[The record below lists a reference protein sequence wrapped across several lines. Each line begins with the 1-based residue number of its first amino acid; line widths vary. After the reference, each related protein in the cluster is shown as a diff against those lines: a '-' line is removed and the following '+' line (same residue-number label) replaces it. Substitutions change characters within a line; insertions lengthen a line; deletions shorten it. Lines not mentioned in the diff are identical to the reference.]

1 VIRRAISTALVVGV
15 PRAVLACP
23 VCFGQSDSP
32 LANATNMGI
41 IAMLGIV
48 GGVLAGFAAF
58 IVHLNR
64 RAKLAAANGADS
76 PDPVVQTFRPALQ
89 TDLKVRTTKTTT
101 PQEGIA
107 QC

>member
-1 VIRRAISTALVVGV
+1 MRRALMTAILLGA

-32 LANATNMGI
+32 LAKATNMGI
-41 IAMLGIV
+41 IVMLGV
-48 GGVLAGFAAF
+48 VAAVLSGFAAF

-64 RAKLAAANGADS
+64 RARLVRDGGVGPAAAG
-76 PDPVVQTFRPALQ
+76 
-89 TDLKVRTTKTTT
+89 RTQLSTTT
-101 PQEGIA
+101 PQEGTA

>member
-1 VIRRAISTALVVGV
+1 MIRRILATTLVLGV

-23 VCFGQSDSP
+23 VCFGQTDSP

-41 IAMLGIV
+41 IAMLVIV

-58 IVHLNR
+58 IFHLNR
-64 RAKLAAANGADS
+64 RARLVADS
-76 PDPVVQTFRPALQ
+76 AELAPSS
-89 TDLKVRTTKTTT
+89 TT

>member
-1 VIRRAISTALVVGV
+1 LATLVIVGI
-15 PRAVLACP
+15 PRAALACP

-41 IAMLGIV
+41 LAMLGVV

-64 RAKLAAANGADS
+64 RAKLVADEV
-76 PDPVVQTFRPALQ
+76 DPTGVGQSQLSSS
-89 TDLKVRTTKTTT
+89 T

>member
-1 VIRRAISTALVVGV
+1 VIRRVVTTLIIV
-15 PRAVLACP
+15 AAPRAAFACP
-23 VCFGQSDSP
+23 VCFGQADSP

-41 IAMLGIV
+41 LAMLGVV

-64 RAKLAAANGADS
+64 RAKLVGDGVGPTAVGQS
-76 PDPVVQTFRPALQ
+76 QLSSS
-89 TDLKVRTTKTTT
+89 T
-101 PQEGIA
+101 PQEGTA

>member
-1 VIRRAISTALVVGV
+1 MMRRALFTFMLLAA
-15 PRAVLACP
+15 PRAALACP

-41 IAMLGIV
+41 IAMLGV
-48 GGVLAGFAAF
+48 VAGVLSGFAAF

-64 RAKLAAANGADS
+64 RARLVADAGLGPTGARYS
-76 PDPVVQTFRPALQ
+76 QSSS
-89 TDLKVRTTKTTT
+89 TT
-101 PQEGIA
+101 PQEGTA

>member
-1 VIRRAISTALVVGV
+1 VIRRILAVAFVLGM

-23 VCFGQSDSP
+23 VCFGQTDSP

-41 IAMLGIV
+41 IAMLVVV

-58 IVHLNR
+58 IFHLNR
-64 RAKLAAANGADS
+64 RARLAADGAELATAGQS
-76 PDPVVQTFRPALQ
+76 QLSS
-89 TDLKVRTTKTTT
+89 TT

>member
-1 VIRRAISTALVVGV
+1 MIRRILTTALVVGV
-15 PRAVLACP
+15 PRAVMACP
-23 VCFGQSDSP
+23 VCFGQTDSP

-41 IAMLGIV
+41 IAMLVIV

-58 IVHLNR
+58 IFHLNR
-64 RAKLAAANGADS
+64 RARLAASGAELAS
-76 PDPVVQTFRPALQ
+76 TGQSHLSS
-89 TDLKVRTTKTTT
+89 TT